1 MVNDAASSSQNEP
14 GDAPPAGEAVVW
26 AQDLTK
32 RYGDEVALD
41 GLSVTVQPG
50 DLFGFIGPDGAGKTT
65 LFRILTSLLTPDEGT
80 ARVLGLDV
88 VDEYRDLRPRLGYM
102 AGEFSLYPD
111 LSVNENLQFYASVFG
126 TKVED
131 QMDIIRPVYKQLEPF
146 GDRRA
151 EDLSGGMKQKLALS
165 CALVHRPDLLV
176 LDEPTT
182 GVDAVSR
189 RDFWETLTW
198 LTAEEDLPV
207 IVSTPYMDEA
217 SLCDRVALIQDGQ
230 LLAVDTPEAI
240 AAGYE
245 WPLIA
250 VRSDERYRT
259 LNVLRTFEHTHSVF
273 PFGATLHYSDARR
286 DAPPAMVAEEVH
298 SFLSEEGIAEAEV
311 YPIDAGIEDVF
322 MALGSTSE
330 EDAPV

>member
-1 MVNDAASSSQNEP
+1 MTNDAASSIQNEP
-14 GDAPPAGEAVVW
+14 GDAPPADEAVVW
-26 AQDLTK
+26 AQDLVK
-32 RYGDEVALD
+32 RYGAEVALD
-41 GLSVTVQPG
+41 GLSVTVEPG
-50 DLFGFIGPDGAGKTT
+50 ELFGFIGPDGAGKTT

-126 TKVED
+126 TKVEG
-131 QMDIIRPVYKQLEPF
+131 QMDMIRPVYKQLAPF
-146 GDRRA
+146 GDRPA
-151 EDLSGGMKQKLALS
+151 EALSGGMKQKLALS

-198 LTAEEDLPV
+198 LTSEEGLPV

-217 SLCDRVALIQDGQ
+217 SLCDRVALIQEGQ
-230 LLAVDTPEAI
+230 LLAVDPPETI
-240 AAGYE
+240 EAGYE

-250 VRSDERYRT
+250 VQTDARYRA
-259 LNVLRTFEHTHSVF
+259 LNVLRTFEHTRSVF
-273 PFGATLHYSDARR
+273 PFGATLHYSDARP
-286 DAPPAMVAEEVH
+286 DAPSDGVAQEVH
-298 SFLSEEGIAEAEV
+298 SFLQKQGITDATV
-311 YPIDAGIEDVF
+311 QPIDASIEDVF
-322 MALGSTSE
+322 MALGSASE